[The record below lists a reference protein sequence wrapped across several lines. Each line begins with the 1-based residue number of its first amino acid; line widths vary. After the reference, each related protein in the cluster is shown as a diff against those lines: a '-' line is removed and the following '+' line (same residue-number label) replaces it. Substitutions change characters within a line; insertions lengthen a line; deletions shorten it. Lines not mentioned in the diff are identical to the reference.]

1 MSMEFYPCFFFSQ
14 TFPFNEIMHFQKFI
28 FMFLLCIYTSLSAF
42 KNPKSRSSITKL
54 ALHTENEWP
63 NFKEYILVE
72 EEEEE

>member
-1 MSMEFYPCFFFSQ
+1 MSMEFYPFFFSQ

-42 KNPKSRSSITKL
+42 KKPKSRSSITKL

>member
-42 KNPKSRSSITKL
+42 KKPKSRSSITKL
-54 ALHTENEWP
+54 ALHTENEWL

-72 EEEEE
+72 EEEE